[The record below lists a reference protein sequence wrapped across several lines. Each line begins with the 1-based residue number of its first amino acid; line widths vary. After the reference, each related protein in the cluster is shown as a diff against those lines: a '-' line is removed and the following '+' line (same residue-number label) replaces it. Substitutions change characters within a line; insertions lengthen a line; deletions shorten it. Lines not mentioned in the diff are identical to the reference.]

1 MKPAKKTAL
10 RKVVRH
16 LGSCALPAIA
26 AATLAAPAH
35 AEDAP
40 VAAPELTSNIGVV
53 SEYVFRG
60 IRQTWGNPAIQG
72 GVDYAHASGFYV
84 GTWLSNTSGNLYA
97 NANIEVDVYGGYRG
111 AVGDFAYDVGVL
123 QFIFPQANYDKITPA
138 GSYAKKSYDSTEF
151 YLSGTWQW
159 LNVKYS
165 RAMTDVGYFG
175 FNSNNAGPGAFPNK
189 PGAGVTGKDTTGSWY
204 IEANVNYEFLPTWTA
219 TLHAGRQT
227 IANSKGLDYSDY
239 KVGISK
245 AMPGSWTLGL
255 AYTTTAGADYWK
267 NYPSV
272 AGNGTTKD
280 MNAGTWIAS
289 VNRVF

>member
-1 MKPAKKTAL
+1 MKTVL
-10 RKVVRH
+10 RTLRTGLL
-16 LGSCALPAIA
+16 LGLPA
-26 AATLAAPAH
+26 LAAPAF
-35 AEDAP
+35 AEEAP
-40 VAAPELTSNIGVV
+40 AAPAPELTSNIGVV

-72 GVDYAHASGFYV
+72 GVDYAHASGFYA
-84 GTWLSNTSGNLYA
+84 GTWMSNTSGNLYA
-97 NANIEVDVYGGYRG
+97 NATIEIDLYGGYRG

-123 QFIFPQANYDKITPA
+123 QFLFPGADYSKITPA
-138 GSYAKKSYDSTEF
+138 GSYAKKSYNSTEF

-159 LNVKYS
+159 LNIKYS

-175 FNSNNAGPGAFPNK
+175 FTSNNAGPGAFPGK
-189 PGAGVTGKDTTGSWY
+189 SSSGVSGGDTTGSWY
-204 IEANVNYEFLPTWTA
+204 IEANATYEFLPTWTA
-219 TLHAGRQT
+219 SLHAGRQT
-227 IANSKGLDYSDY
+227 ITNSKGLDYSDY
-239 KVGISK
+239 KAGVSK
-245 AMPGSWTLGL
+245 TLPGGWTAGL
-255 AYTTTAGADYWK
+255 AYTTTVGADYWK